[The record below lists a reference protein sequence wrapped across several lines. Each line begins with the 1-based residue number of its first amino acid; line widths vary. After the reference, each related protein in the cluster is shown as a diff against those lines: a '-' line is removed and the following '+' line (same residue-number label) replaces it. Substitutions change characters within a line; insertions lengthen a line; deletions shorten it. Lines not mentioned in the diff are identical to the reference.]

1 MITGILKFSLG
12 KIQVKTQSA
21 FHFNENA
28 RKNECFGTKVP
39 QLELKMYI
47 TDNWLMYNYHDLLSW
62 YPDIYYPDL
71 LSRSLYIS

>member
-47 TDNWLMYNYHDLLSW
+47 TDN
-62 YPDIYYPDL
+62 
-71 LSRSLYIS
+71 